1 MQTINEYMAAD
12 HARCDQLYA
21 DGEAEL
27 LSGSFEKG
35 RENML
40 AFEAGMRR
48 HFEME
53 EAILFPAFEEATGM
67 IQGPTMVMRAEH
79 VQMNGVLAQIK
90 ESLEIDDPDT
100 TLGAGET
107 LLMLIQQHNMKEEG
121 ILYPMVDQHLTD
133 QVPGLIQKMDS
144 IE

>member
-1 MQTINEYMAAD
+1 
-12 HARCDQLYA
+12 
-21 DGEAEL
+21 
-27 LSGSFEKG
+27 
-35 RENML
+35 ML

-67 IQGPTMVMRAEH
+67 TQGPTMVMRAEH
-79 VQMNGVLAQIK
+79 VQMNGVLAQIQ

-121 ILYPMVDQHLTD
+121 MLYPMVDQQLTA
-133 QVPGLIQKMDS
+133 QVPDLIQKMDA

>member
-53 EAILFPAFEEATGM
+53 EAILFPALEEATGVT
-67 IQGPTMVMRAEH
+67 QGPTMVMRAEH
-79 VQMNGVLAQIK
+79 IQMNGVLDQIK

-100 TLGAGET
+100 FLGAGET

-121 ILYPMVDQHLTD
+121 MLYPMVDQHLTD
-133 QVPGLIQKMDS
+133 QVPGLIQKMDA
-144 IE
+144 IK